1 MLVTFHSKDHYPI
14 QMLGQPALELIH
26 LMGMTAKGPGAIA
39 ADDVPQAYWQL
50 QEALQALAGAAV
62 AVDEDGQPQVTLA
75 QRAVPLLAML
85 KAAIK
90 TQHPIYWD

>member
-26 LMGMTAKGPGAIA
+26 LMGITAKVPGAIA

-50 QEALQALAGAAV
+50 QEALSALAGAV
-62 AVDEDGQPQVTLA
+62 VTVDAEGQPEVTLV
-75 QRAVPLLAML
+75 QRAVPLVAML

>member
-26 LMGMTAKGPGAIA
+26 LMGITAKVPGAIA
-39 ADDVPQAYWQL
+39 ADDVPQAYGQL
-50 QEALQALAGAAV
+50 QEALSALAGAAV
-62 AVDEDGQPQVTLA
+62 TVDEEGQPEVTLA
-75 QRAVPLLAML
+75 QRAVPLVAML

>member
-26 LMGMTAKGPGAIA
+26 LMGMTAKVPGAIA
-39 ADDVPQAYWQL
+39 ADDVAQAYWQL
-50 QEALQALAGAAV
+50 QEALHALAGAAV

-75 QRAVPLLAML
+75 QRAVPLVAML

>member
-14 QMLGQPALELIH
+14 QMLGEPALELIH
-26 LMGMTAKGPGAIA
+26 LMGITAKVPGAIA

-50 QEALQALAGAAV
+50 QEALSGLVGSPV
-62 AVDEDGQPQVTLA
+62 VEDEDGVPQVTLA
-75 QRAVPLLAML
+75 QRAVPLIAML

>member
-1 MLVTFHSKDHYPI
+1 MRESGGFGD
-14 QMLGQPALELIH
+14 LGVA
-26 LMGMTAKGPGAIA
+26 
-39 ADDVPQAYWQL
+39 
-50 QEALQALAGAAV
+50 EALLDVVFDDLVEFGGDVLAAQGQRLL

>member
-14 QMLGQPALELIH
+14 QMLGEPALQLISM
-26 LMGMTAKGPGAIA
+26 MGLNAKVPGAIY

-50 QEALQALAGAAV
+50 QEALAEHQV
-62 AVDEDGQPQVTLA
+62 QPTFDEEGQPQITLQ

-85 KAAIK
+85 KAAVK
-90 TQHPIYWD
+90 AQHPVHWD

>member
-26 LMGMTAKGPGAIA
+26 LMGITAKVPGAIA

-50 QEALQALAGAAV
+50 QEALSALAGAAV
-62 AVDEDGQPQVTLA
+62 TVDEEGQPEVTLA
-75 QRAVPLLAML
+75 QRAVPLVAML

>member
-26 LMGMTAKGPGAIA
+26 LMGITAKVPGAIA

-50 QEALQALAGAAV
+50 QEALSALAGAAV
-62 AVDEDGQPQVTLA
+62 TVDEEGQPEVTLA
-75 QRAVPLLAML
+75 QRAVPLVAML
-85 KAAIK
+85 RAAIK